1 MACKYILYITLLS
14 ENRHKSSQFKYKHRF
29 KIIANNSYRMYINI
43 LVLHGNTCFI
53 CAMVKLECLEQ
64 MIQLQRYV
72 SEMDFFVQEWHPC
85 KGYGPV
91 NSTVE
96 NGVQFPTNGCQSL

>member
-53 CAMVKLECLEQ
+53 CAMVK
-64 MIQLQRYV
+64 RYGKARM
-72 SEMDFFVQEWHPC
+72 SR
-85 KGYGPV
+85 
-91 NSTVE
+91 
-96 NGVQFPTNGCQSL
+96 TNDSITKVCIGDGLFCTRMTSM